1 MNLLRHHRSSALM
14 AAVVVAALPV
24 TLAGCSGSSS
34 SVGVA
39 SSTSGPTGAV
49 SFPKQSPSPGDSQ
62 GVVVANTVGRK
73 VVYDSSLPVFNPPV
87 VNGSVPTTEWP
98 VAGYLFSIKELSA
111 VFPDAAKIAL
121 DPTGTNSLKITVFLP
136 NTTINPTFQFTITSV
151 GTETQIL
158 NAFDAARSSSRATN
172 TNADGKP
179 ASGYIYFDDG
189 SYNTQRL
196 SVSNAT
202 NDPTYSVVIGNGT
215 TAAQIT
221 MTAENL
227 FQFAPGNF
235 SDNNATF
242 NQQIMPLLMQ
252 LLAARM

>member
-1 MNLLRHHRSSALM
+1 MMTLRHHRRSALL
-14 AAVVVAALPV
+14 AVAIATALPV
-24 TLAGCSGSSS
+24 TLAGCSGGSS

-39 SSTSGPTGAV
+39 SSTSGATGAV

-62 GVVVANTVGRK
+62 GVVVANTAGRK

-87 VNGSVPTTEWP
+87 VNGSVPVTDWP

-121 DPTGTNSLKITVFLP
+121 NPTGTNSLKVTVFLP
-136 NTTINPTFQFTITSV
+136 NTKYNPTFQFTVTSV

-158 NAFDAARSSSRATN
+158 NAFDASRSSSRATN
-172 TNADGKP
+172 TNANGKP
-179 ASGYIYFDDG
+179 QSGYVYYDDG
-189 SYNTQRL
+189 SFNTQRL
-196 SVSNAT
+196 SASNAT
-202 NDPTYSVVIGNGT
+202 GDPNYSLVIGNGT

-221 MTAENL
+221 MTASSL
-227 FQFAPGNF
+227 FSFAPGDF
-235 SDNNATF
+235 DDDNATF

-252 LLAARM
+252 LLAKRM